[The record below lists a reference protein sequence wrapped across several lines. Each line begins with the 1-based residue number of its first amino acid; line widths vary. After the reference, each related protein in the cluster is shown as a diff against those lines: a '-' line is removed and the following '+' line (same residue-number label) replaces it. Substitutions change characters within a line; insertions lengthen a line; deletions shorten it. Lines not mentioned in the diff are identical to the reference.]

1 MTFAPKYDNFNRG
14 TVNHQIMKR
23 REFVKILGGCAAALA
38 EPGCAR
44 RRDTPEPSPPNIIL
58 IVTDDQR
65 HDALG
70 CAGNS
75 IIHTPVMDDL
85 AASGIRFEHAFV
97 TTPICA
103 ASRASIFTGLYE
115 RAHGYTFTKP
125 PLSSNLMDSSYPAL
139 LRQSGY
145 HTGFVGKFGIE
156 VEDGAI
162 AAMFDLFHSTAYP
175 YFKEVNGEK
184 RHLTDIHGDLAIAFL
199 RERPNGRPFCLS
211 LSFWAPHA
219 DDGSTQQYFWP
230 DACGELYQD
239 AIIPPPPSSEPE
251 FFETLPDFL
260 KNSLNRIRWF
270 WRFDKPEKY
279 QAMVKGY
286 YRMISGIDRVIG
298 RLREELVRQGIE
310 HDTVIMI
317 ISDNGYFLGE
327 RGFAGKWLMHEPSIR
342 VPLIVYDPRLPQAL
356 AGRVINEP
364 ALNLDLA
371 PTLLDLAKL
380 PFPEEMQGRSLA
392 PLIRSWNQKLRTE
405 VFCEHLWD
413 HPQIPQT
420 EALRTSGWKYIRYLK
435 HPEYEELYNLTDDPN
450 ESRNLAFDP
459 GQSFRLQ
466 SLRRRC
472 MELAESARHRGGE
485 K

>member
-1 MTFAPKYDNFNRG
+1 
-14 TVNHQIMKR
+14 MKR
-23 REFVKILGGCAAALA
+23 REFVKTLGGCAAALA
-38 EPGCAR
+38 VTDCAR
-44 RRDTPEPSPPNIIL
+44 RKDKPDSSPPNIIL

-65 HDALG
+65 HDAVG
-70 CAGNS
+70 CAGNP
-75 IIHTPVMDDL
+75 IIHTPVMDNL
-85 AASGIRFEHAFV
+85 AARGIRFEHAFV

-125 PLSSNLMDSSYPAL
+125 PLSSTLMDSSYPAI

-156 VEDGAI
+156 VEDGVI
-162 AAMFDLFHSTAYP
+162 GAMFDRFHSTAYP
-175 YFKEVNGEK
+175 YFQEVDGKK
-184 RHLTDIHGDLAIAFL
+184 RHLTDIHGDLALAFL
-199 RERPNGRPFCLS
+199 RKRPHNQPFCLS

-230 DACGELYQD
+230 DVCSEMYRD
-239 AIIPPPPSSEPE
+239 VVIPPPPTSEPE
-251 FFETLPDFL
+251 FFEALPDFL
-260 KNSLNRIRWF
+260 KNSLNRVRWF
-270 WRFDKPEKY
+270 WRFDTPEKY

-298 RLREELVRQGIE
+298 RLREELVRQSIE
-310 HDTVIMI
+310 HNTII
-317 ISDNGYFLGE
+317 ILISDNGYFLGE

-342 VPLIVYDPRLPQAL
+342 VPLIIYDPRIPQEFV
-356 AGRVINEP
+356 GRIITKP

-371 PTLLDLAKL
+371 PSLLDLASL
-380 PFPEEMQGRSLA
+380 PVPKKMQGRSLA
-392 PLIRSWNQKLRTE
+392 PLMRDRNQPFRTE

-420 EALRTSGWKYIRYLK
+420 EGIRTDGWKYIRYIK
-435 HPEYEELYNLTDDPN
+435 HPEYEEVYNLTDDPN
-450 ESRNLAFDP
+450 ESQNLASDP
-459 GQSFRLQ
+459 GQSLRLQ
-466 SLRRRC
+466 NLRQRC
-472 MELAESARHRGGE
+472 RELADSARHQGKE

>member
-1 MTFAPKYDNFNRG
+1 MTFALKYDNFNRG

-23 REFVKILGGCAAALA
+23 REFVKTLGGCVAALA
-38 EPGCAR
+38 ASRCTR
-44 RRDTPEPSPPNIIL
+44 RRDTHEPTPPNIIL

-70 CAGNS
+70 CANNS

-97 TTPICA
+97 TSPICA
-103 ASRASIFTGLYE
+103 ASRASIFSGLYE

-125 PLSSNLMDSSYPAL
+125 PLSSTLMDSSYPAL

-145 HTGFVGKFGIE
+145 YTGFVGKFGIE

-162 AAMFDLFHSTAYP
+162 AAMFDRFHSTTYP
-175 YFKEVNGEK
+175 YFKEVDGEK
-184 RHLTDIHGDLAIAFL
+184 RHLTDIHGDLSLAFL
-199 RERPNGRPFCLS
+199 RERPYGRPFCLS

-230 DACGELYQD
+230 ETLGELYRD
-239 AIIPPPPSSEPE
+239 VVIPPPPTSEPE

-260 KNSLNRIRWF
+260 KNSLNRVRWF
-270 WRFDKPEKY
+270 WRFDSPEKY

-298 RLREELVRQGIE
+298 QLREELVRQGIE
-310 HDTVIMI
+310 HDTVIMLT
-317 ISDNGYFLGE
+317 SDNGYFLGE

-356 AGRVINEP
+356 AGRIITEP

-371 PTLLDLAKL
+371 PTLLDLAGL
-380 PFPEEMQGRSLA
+380 PVPEEMQGRSFA
-392 PLIRSWNQKLRTE
+392 PLMKGHIQPFRTD

-420 EALRTSGWKYIRYLK
+420 EGLRTGGWKYIRYLK
-435 HPEYEELYNLTDDPN
+435 HPEYEELYNLTGDPN

-459 GQSFRLQ
+459 EQSLRLQ

-472 MELAESARHRGGE
+472 RELAESARYRGGE

>member
-1 MTFAPKYDNFNRG
+1 MTFAQKYDNFNQG
-14 TVNHQIMKR
+14 IVKYQIMKR
-23 REFVKILGGCAAALA
+23 REFVKTLGGCAAALA
-38 EPGCAR
+38 APGCAR
-44 RRDTPEPSPPNIIL
+44 RSDTPEPSPPNIIL

-70 CAGNS
+70 CTGNS
-75 IIHTPVMDDL
+75 IIHTPEMDDL

-103 ASRASIFTGLYE
+103 ASRASILTSLYE

-125 PLSSNLMDSSYPAL
+125 PLSSTLMKSSYPAF

-156 VEDGAI
+156 VEEGVI
-162 AAMFDLFHSTAYP
+162 SSMFDRFHSTAYP
-175 YFKEVNGEK
+175 YFKEVDGQK
-184 RHLTDIHGDLAIAFL
+184 RHLTDIHGDLAIDFL
-199 RERPNGRPFCLS
+199 REREIGRPFCLS

-230 DACGELYQD
+230 DACRELYQD
-239 AIIPPPPSSEPE
+239 AIIPPPPLSEPE
-251 FFETLPDFL
+251 FFETFPDFL
-260 KNSLNRIRWF
+260 KDSLNRVRWF
-270 WRFDKPEKY
+270 WRFDTPEKY

-298 RLREELVRQGIE
+298 RLRQELVRQGIE
-310 HDTVIMI
+310 CDTI
-317 ISDNGYFLGE
+317 IILTSDNGYFLGE
-327 RGFAGKWLMHEPSIR
+327 RGFAGKWLMYEPSIR
-342 VPLIVYDPRLPQAL
+342 VPLIVFDPRVPRAL
-356 AGRVINEP
+356 AGRVITEP
-364 ALNLDLA
+364 VINLDLA
-371 PTLLDLAKL
+371 PTMLNLAKH
-380 PFPEEMQGRSLA
+380 PIPEEMQGRSFM
-392 PLIRSWNQKLRTE
+392 PLIRGQNQPSRTE

-420 EALRTSGWKYIRYLK
+420 EALRTGGWKYIRYLK

-450 ESRNLAFDP
+450 ESQNLASDP
-459 GQSFRLQ
+459 SQSFRLQ
-466 SLRRRC
+466 SLRQRC
-472 MELAESARHRGGE
+472 TELTESARHRKGE